1 MSFFFEQ
8 YPSGVYIHPS
18 GNELTLC
25 DCANALGSHY
35 GDKQGKKFRV
45 WLDRVFHSQ
54 IGTDTWLV
62 KFNKWEIC
70 GETYYLA
77 HVSAIW
83 QICSWWL
90 QSFQSYYQKAK
101 CSFFSSQQTVMHITS
116 FSLLNLLIPWRLR
129 LQHMYKKNHIRLIV

>member
-54 IGTDTWLV
+54 IGIDTWLV
-62 KFNKWEIC
+62 KFSKWEIC
-70 GETYYLA
+70 GETYNLA
-77 HVSAIW
+77 HVSAI
-83 QICSWWL
+83 
-90 QSFQSYYQKAK
+90 
-101 CSFFSSQQTVMHITS
+101 
-116 FSLLNLLIPWRLR
+116 
-129 LQHMYKKNHIRLIV
+129 